1 VGTDERKIQSLRDMP
16 RDIAP
21 PRDLWRGIEAKIAA
35 EPRGAA
41 AAAGAEAGG
50 ASSVGGAVGAGG
62 AVWLRHA
69 ARTNRLR
76 VLAAAAVIAAL
87 AIGIWIGRTVLPVPG
102 QVAPTGAGLEARH
115 VSASEAEA
123 IPASLVMDPKYMRER
138 ARMLQSIEAQIA
150 ALPPDS
156 RTKVM
161 SSLQTIHDSMQDLEA
176 ALGKDPSNAL
186 LQELLV
192 NTYQD
197 EMRVLT
203 AVHEAGDAGKGI

>member
-1 VGTDERKIQSLRDMP
+1 MGTDERKISSLRDLP

-21 PRDLWRGIEAKIAA
+21 PRDLWQAIEAQIAT
-35 EPRGAA
+35 EPRGTGTNTPTVAPRA
-41 AAAGAEAGG
+41 SDAGR
-50 ASSVGGAVGAGG
+50 V
-62 AVWLRHA
+62 VWLRRA
-69 ARTNRLR
+69 ARANRYR
-76 VLAAAAVIAAL
+76 VLAAAAVISAL
-87 AIGIWIGRTVLPVPG
+87 AIGIWIGRAVLPIPG
-102 QVAPTGAGLEARH
+102 QPGPAGTGLDARH
-115 VSASEAEA
+115 VVTAGEGEA
-123 IPASLVMDPKYMRER
+123 IPASLVMDPKYMRQRTE
-138 ARMLQSIEAQIA
+138 MLQSLQAQIA

-161 SSLQTIHDSMQDLEA
+161 SSLQTIHDSMKDLEA
-176 ALGKDPSNAL
+176 ALGRDPSNAL